1 MTNASTSLRSAH
13 NLIAQLARHLASEID
28 LHNDTI
34 DPASMSVELDLL
46 QQASKVLADANLL
59 VSDVIPHV
67 LARGRRAIL

>member
-1 MTNASTSLRSAH
+1 MTLSTH
-13 NLIAQLARHLASEID
+13 NLIAQLARQLASEID

-59 VSDVIPHV
+59 VADVIPHV
-67 LARGRRAIL
+67 LARGTLSAPTVG